1 MKKVFRPHIILCVG
15 GRIFIFVMISIPLL
29 MLFMFSKFAFLNG
42 TIDIVLIPLVAFA
55 LALNVLAIWLVK
67 YFWQQIWGKLIITEK
82 EVIWKCI
89 FCRSVRIRYSEIRH
103 MSIQNFGER
112 NYIKVDMYNTGF
124 KFLLI
129 TTCGPI
135 SKPIDKIK
143 CGKGVIKWQ
152 IFSQEI
158 WNCINKLRKNI

>member
-1 MKKVFRPHIILCVG
+1 MKKVFRPHIILCIG
-15 GRIFIFVMISIPLL
+15 GRLLTLL
-29 MLFMFSKFAFLNG
+29 MLWMPL
-42 TIDIVLIPLVAFA
+42 TLIVVCTNFA
-55 LALNVLAIWLVK
+55 LRDSSDPKVLSLIIATIILTALAICTLK
-67 YFWQQIWGKLIITEK
+67 YIWQQIWVKLIITER

-89 FCRSVRIRYSEIRH
+89 FCRSVRIRYPEIRH

-112 NYIKVDMYNTGF
+112 NYIKVDLYNTGF

-129 TTCGPI
+129 TTCGHI
-135 SKPIDKIK
+135 QKPIDKIRY
-143 CGKGVIKWQ
+143 GKGVIKWQ